1 MILPPLVIDVC
12 VREQGS
18 RSFRIWFP
26 FFLLWP
32 LLLIVV
38 GFALLVTLLVDLASI
53 MSGGRYHRYTA
64 LLLGTLRL
72 LAEVRGTHADI
83 RNSNSFVRVDII

>member
-1 MILPPLVIDVC
+1 MILPPLVIDVR
-12 VREQGS
+12 VREEGA

-38 GFALLVTLLVDLASI
+38 GFALLVSVIVDLALLI
-53 MSGGRYHRYTA
+53 AGARYYHYT
-64 LLLGTLRL
+64 LLLLNALHL
-72 LAEVRGTHADI
+72 LAEVRGTHAYV
-83 RNSNSFVRVDII
+83 RNPTTLVDVDIY